1 MKKLF
6 TIFLIF
12 IIQVHIVSADSLNE
26 IKRISVG
33 NKDAKINCLNCGV
46 LIFCND
52 KHSKLGQAKHK
63 LKCDPNHLKMHSF
76 VLELLEKN
84 MAKHPKF
91 KETLV
96 RDGID
101 LQNLWPD
108 YVHDGR
114 PRAIEFG

>member
-1 MKKLF
+1 M
-6 TIFLIF
+6 
-12 IIQVHIVSADSLNE
+12 HI
-26 IKRISVG
+26 
-33 NKDAKINCLNCGV
+33 
-46 LIFCND
+46 
-52 KHSKLGQAKHK
+52 
-63 LKCDPNHLKMHSF
+63 F

-101 LQNLWPD
+101 LQNLWPN

-114 PRAIEFG
+114 PRAIEFGQVAHNGSCRKEKHVIDEYLVGEEEPNFRFL